1 LKYFS
6 TNPGRGTADGRS
18 FGMSGIVDI
27 METAIDMS
35 RRLMGFV
42 TLEGGSMRTLYD
54 STKADATP

>member
-1 LKYFS
+1 
-6 TNPGRGTADGRS
+6 
-18 FGMSGIVDI
+18 